1 MPRFRMDAMLNLAR
15 THLSPYRGR
24 IPWLAIIE
32 TAKTRTRL
40 PFLRFDSGN
49 PNPEECGTRLGARDP
64 RGILGARL
72 PSRIVPEPESAS
84 GSCVQ
89 DSSAPSSLRFPQDI
103 LPRWVRFTT
112 QAQNRSFGRQP
123 FEARCF
129 TAGRARQPCRYPLGA
144 STHFRAFADVSAP
157 CRTRAP
163 RFYAPLS
170 RAASDTFRALDS
182 PRSKSFL
189 AHLGFRAFRKP
200 PRLLS
205 RKFRAA
211 FSSPSAPRG
220 PTPPEG
226 FSEASRHP
234 DATPEMC
241 RFCLW
246 GMRDSRLAPR
256 AFRDDFASA
265 SHVISHCS

>member
-1 MPRFRMDAMLNLAR
+1 MPRFRMDAMFNLAR

-89 DSSAPSSLRFPQDI
+89 DSSAPSSLRFPQGI
-103 LPRWVRFTT
+103 LPRWVRFAT
-112 QAQNRSFGRQP
+112 QTQNRSFGRQP

-129 TAGRARQPCRYPLGA
+129 TAGRTRQPCRYPLGV

-163 RFYAPLS
+163 RFSAPPS

-211 FSSPSAPRG
+211 FSSPPAPRG
-220 PTPPEG
+220 RRLPRGFRKRHAIRTRRPECVVSVFG
-226 FSEASRHP
+226 AYAIAVSRH
-234 DATPEMC
+234 A
-241 RFCLW
+241 RFET
-246 GMRDSRLAPR
+246 
-256 AFRDDFASA
+256 
-265 SHVISHCS
+265 ISHPHRM

>member
-103 LPRWVRFTT
+103 LPRWVRFAT

-129 TAGRARQPCRYPLGA
+129 TAGRARQPCRYPRRIRHLPRFGFSPLQIISCPFGIPGFPKA
-144 STHFRAFADVSAP
+144 SAP
-157 CRTRAP
+157 VIEKVP
-163 RFYAPLS
+163 RRVFEP
-170 RAASDTFRALDS
+170 
-182 PRSKSFL
+182 
-189 AHLGFRAFRKP
+189 
-200 PRLLS
+200 
-205 RKFRAA
+205 FRAA
-211 FSSPSAPRG
+211 RPD
-220 PTPPEG
+220 
-226 FSEASRHP
+226 ASRGVFGSVTP
-234 DATPEMC
+234 SGRDA
-241 RFCLW
+241 RNVSFLSL
-246 GMRDSRLAPR
+246 GHAR
-256 AFRDDFASA
+256 
-265 SHVISHCS
+265 